1 MKEWRSTMRW
11 LMSGG
16 SRTASRWLVF
26 GETSHGDRRLELSAP
41 PSPGREEVLKVELM
55 TSGQLFNQAWQLS
68 EAHVRTPKDRQGS
81 ESCVLLNTWRC
92 WECGVPGQ
100 SVNAPCLF
108 PSILYPIYC
117 CAMFLICML
126 CNKSAQFKKK
136 TINNM
141 DCILIWWLLSENWK
155 RKQNQQVLTRMWKKS
170 GPLCTAGKNINGVTT
185 GKQ

>member
-1 MKEWRSTMRW
+1 MKKYNEMTHVWGLQDSLQMT
-11 LMSGG
+11 
-16 SRTASRWLVF
+16 VF
-26 GETSHGDRRLELSAP
+26 RETSHGVRRLELSAP
-41 PSPGREEVLKVELM
+41 PSPGRGEVLKVELM

-136 TINNM
+136 QLTIWIAYSFDGYYQKTEKGNKTN
-141 DCILIWWLLSENWK
+141 K
-155 RKQNQQVLTRMWKKS
+155 Y
-170 GPLCTAGKNINGVTT
+170 
-185 GKQ
+185 